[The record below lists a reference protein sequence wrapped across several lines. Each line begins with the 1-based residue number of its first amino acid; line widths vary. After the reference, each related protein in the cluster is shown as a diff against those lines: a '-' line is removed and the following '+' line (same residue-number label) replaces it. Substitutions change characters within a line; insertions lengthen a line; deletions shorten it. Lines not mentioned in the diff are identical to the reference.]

1 MGIVKNYI
9 KDTNIHKEKLD
20 KEYRV
25 IFDEIMVY
33 FRTSALPEK
42 EIEVTIQ
49 DILSSFLEAQ
59 EAGKTVDEV
68 IGGSYK
74 DFCENIIEELK
85 STPKDRKRII
95 LSNISM
101 LFLISI
107 VLIATDYIL
116 YSIED
121 FVKDRTIIFNYSVS
135 LDTILQVFIAVLVIY
150 AFFKYVRSSGVTKK
164 STKAKLKEGAILY
177 LASLIFIS
185 IQIGIKYFKLFNFEG
200 IVLLN
205 INIYIIIPILYIIMK
220 IFDYFSNK

>member
-20 KEYRV
+20 KEYRI

-74 DFCENIIEELK
+74 DFCENIIAELK
-85 STPKDRKRII
+85 STPKSKKGII

-101 LFLISI
+101 LFLI
-107 VLIATDYIL
+107 T
-116 YSIED
+116 
-121 FVKDRTIIFNYSVS
+121 TIIIAINYGINFIENFIKNKTILLDYSVS
-135 LDTILQVFIAVLVIY
+135 LDTVLQVLIAIILVIIV
-150 AFFKYVRSSGVTKK
+150 FKFVRNSDKPAKGDKK
-164 STKAKLKEGAILY
+164 GKLKEFGINYLICFIIFSILVGSRF
-177 LASLIFIS
+177 L
-185 IQIGIKYFKLFNFEG
+185 KLETMV
-200 IVLLN
+200 ILN
-205 INIYIIIPILYIIMK
+205 IKIYIIIPILYIIMK
-220 IFDYFSNK
+220 VFDYFSNK